1 MDLLQ
6 LTPEIQKEILFL
18 PPVERGKD
26 RITERNLRRVTKESS
41 WLSQQGIWC
50 DVEMTSR

>member
-6 LTPEIQKEILFL
+6 LTPEIQEEILFL

-26 RITERNLRRVTKESS
+26 RITERHMRLITAEPS
-41 WLSQQGIWC
+41 WLVQIDLW
-50 DVEMTSR
+50 ENLTK